1 METTRMATREDGTAK
16 GREARSFEQSLAR
29 LEAIVREMEGGEL
42 GLEDMIGRFEEG
54 QGLLKFCGRKLDE
67 VERRIEILV
76 KKGETVEAQP
86 FGEEA
91 GGADEEESDE
101 LF

>member
-1 METTRMATREDGTAK
+1 MATRENTAAK
-16 GREARSFEQSLAR
+16 EENSRNFEQSLGR
-29 LEAIVREMEGGEL
+29 LEEIVREMEGGEL

-54 QGLLKFCGRKLDE
+54 QELLKFCGKKLDE

-76 KKGETVEAQP
+76 KKGDTDEAQP
-86 FGEEA
+86 FGDEEEEADEA
-91 GGADEEESDE
+91 GGGE